1 MEFVP
6 KERALPIRM
15 PSTANLMIDSEDRA
29 SGLPNDFTITKLN
42 SILNGFFTRISTTEL
57 VLEWLTPNINGT
69 EGIKNN
75 IIGVSLNGGAVTNYQ
90 APPSFYTQAQLLDWL
105 AEQLSIITAPT
116 TWSIVLSTPSVTA
129 SGGVA
134 LLVPSAPVDIVLS
147 GPIADL
153 LNLELAGP
161 QPVNNNANPYFS
173 VAGDL
178 RLYRYIDFVS
188 SQLTNNQSLKDA
200 STAPI
205 VRDVLAR
212 WYFAYDNPP
221 ALDAYGFPILMGYTP
236 FVLRRTFSPPKEI
249 RWETNIPVGQ
259 LSFQVYQPNGELA
272 EFDTGSGWLMTL
284 QVSEV

>member
-6 KERALPIRM
+6 KERAVPIRM
-15 PSTANLMIDSEDRA
+15 PSTANLMIDSADRA

-57 VLEWLTPNINGT
+57 VLEWFSPNISPFLGT
-69 EGIKNN
+69 DV
-75 IIGVSLNGGAVTNYQ
+75 IGVSLSAGPVTNYQ

-105 AEQLSIITAPT
+105 AGQLSIITAPT
-116 TWSIVLSTPSVTA
+116 TWSIVLSTPSVPA

-153 LNLELAGP
+153 LNLELAGA

-178 RLYRYIDFVS
+178 RPYRYIDFVS

-212 WYFAYDNPP
+212 WYFAYDEPP

-249 RWETNIPVGQ
+249 RWETNIPIGQ

-272 EFDTGSGWLMTL
+272 EFDGSSGWLMTL